1 MNLLKKIATNYLTQI
16 LGKSL
21 SVFLG
26 LLVIALLTRY
36 LSTEDWAAFI
46 TATSFLSF
54 VSVFVDFGL
63 TLTLTQMISAPG
75 VNENKIVGNILGIRL
90 TSGVVFYG
98 LSILVVAFLP
108 YPDAAK
114 TAVAAGAAAFFF
126 MSAAGSMVGL
136 FQKHL
141 VMRRYAVAE
150 LTSRGLY
157 LLFTLLCVVFNLGLG
172 PILLAMGAANGLWL
186 IFVATAAKPFIILRP
201 NFDWKIWKEAFHRS
215 APIAISTIFNLIY
228 LRGDVLILAWARPD
242 EVGQYGTAYKV
253 VDVMTA
259 FPTMFMG
266 LVLPQLSLAWNEK
279 NHDSFKNLLQKTFNL
294 FALVAAP
301 IFFGTQAVAIP
312 LTKLIAGNRYAEA
325 GLILQVLVLAIL
337 CVFVS
342 TLYGHA
348 VVAIQKQK
356 TMTLGYALTAI
367 IAVVGYF
374 LFIPKFG
381 VWGAAGVTC
390 LSEFLIALL
399 TFSVVSMV
407 SRTLPNLAIAARAVL
422 AGLFMYLILSLLP
435 TWPTVVVILIGATV
449 YGITML
455 LIGGIKIT
463 EIKNLVAKT

>member
-1 MNLLKKIATNYLTQI
+1 
-16 LGKSL
+16 
-21 SVFLG
+21 
-26 LLVIALLTRY
+26 
-36 LSTEDWAAFI
+36 
-46 TATSFLSF
+46 
-54 VSVFVDFGL
+54 
-63 TLTLTQMISAPG
+63 
-75 VNENKIVGNILGIRL
+75 
-90 TSGVVFYG
+90 
-98 LSILVVAFLP
+98 
-108 YPDAAK
+108 
-114 TAVAAGAAAFFF
+114 
-126 MSAAGSMVGL
+126 
-136 FQKHL
+136 
-141 VMRRYAVAE
+141 
-150 LTSRGLY
+150 
-157 LLFTLLCVVFNLGLG
+157 
-172 PILLAMGAANGLWL
+172 
-186 IFVATAAKPFIILRP
+186 
-201 NFDWKIWKEAFHRS
+201 
-215 APIAISTIFNLIY
+215 
-228 LRGDVLILAWARPD
+228 
-242 EVGQYGTAYKV
+242 
-253 VDVMTA
+253 
-259 FPTMFMG
+259 
-266 LVLPQLSLAWNEK
+266 
-279 NHDSFKNLLQKTFNL
+279 
-294 FALVAAP
+294 
-301 IFFGTQAVAIP
+301 
-312 LTKLIAGNRYAEA
+312 
-325 GLILQVLVLAIL
+325 LAIL